1 MIQTKSLGNTPHS
14 KTSTS
19 THGWVSTMPHEHIP
33 LAQTPN
39 GELGPRCKS
48 CGIRLTFGE
57 AMVVDKHYYCWE
69 HYVEVTGADSATVEI
84 QRETRF
90 WKE

>member
-1 MIQTKSLGNTPHS
+1 MMNKKSLGDAPHS
-14 KTSTS
+14 KTETF
-19 THGWVSTMPHEHIP
+19 HAKVGRDMPHDHIE

-48 CGIRLTFGE
+48 CGTRLTFGE
-57 AMVVDKHYYCWE
+57 AMVVDRDYFCWK
-69 HYVEVTGADSATVEI
+69 HYVEKTGADTATVEI

>member
-1 MIQTKSLGNTPHS
+1 MIRHIQRLHPLRHMRIS
-14 KTSTS
+14 
-19 THGWVSTMPHEHIP
+19 MPHEHIQ

-48 CGIRLTFGE
+48 CGTRLTFGE
-57 AMVVDKHYYCWE
+57 AMVVDRDYFCWV
-69 HYVEVTGADSATVEI
+69 HYVEETGADSATVEI